1 MNTVLTMQEKLKDLR
16 TERGLTLEQ
25 LEQQTGIS
33 KSALGSYESADF
45 KDISHTSIV
54 MLAKFYGV
62 SADYLLGLTETK
74 NHPNADLN
82 DLHLSDEMIM
92 LLKSGGIN
100 IRLLCEMAAHPDFGK
115 LLADMEIYVDG
126 IAGMQIKNLNELVD
140 MVRSEIME
148 KYHPGENDPHIRLL
162 KAAHIEEDTYFNQ
175 MVHRDID
182 GIIRDIRQAHKGDS
196 ASAPNLSIVDEIK
209 HGMEEAARFQGSDK
223 EKRVV
228 MLCRQ
233 LGIDYHKLTPVEFQT
248 LIKILQK
255 SKHMSISRKR
265 HRKNRR

>member
-1 MNTVLTMQEKLKDLR
+1 MNTALTIQEKLKDLR

-33 KSALGSYESADF
+33 KSALGSYESEDF

-54 MLAKFYGV
+54 TLARFYGV

-82 DLHLSDEMIM
+82 DLHLSDGMIT

-100 IRLLCEMAAHPDFGK
+100 TRLLCEMVAHKDFRK
-115 LLADMEIYVDG
+115 LLADIEIYVDG
-126 IAGMQIKNLNELVD
+126 IADMQIKNLNALVD
-140 MVRSEIME
+140 MVRVEVME

-196 ASAPNLSIVDEIK
+196 TSAPDLSIVDEIK
-209 HGMEEAARFQGSDK
+209 RGMEEVSRFQGSDK

-248 LIKILQK
+248 LIRILQK
-255 SKHMSISRKR
+255 SKYMSVPRKR
-265 HRKNRR
+265 RRKKRS

>member
-1 MNTVLTMQEKLKDLR
+1 MNTALTIQEKLKDLR

-33 KSALGSYESADF
+33 KSALGSYESEDF

-54 MLAKFYGV
+54 TLARFYGV

-82 DLHLSDEMIM
+82 DLHLSDGMIT
-92 LLKSGGIN
+92 LLKSEEMN
-100 IRLLCEMAAHPDFGK
+100 TRLLCEMAVHKDFRK
-115 LLADMEIYVDG
+115 LLADIEIYVDG
-126 IAGMQIKNLNELVD
+126 IADMQIQNLNALVD
-140 MVRSEIME
+140 MVRVEIME
-148 KYHPGENDPHIRLL
+148 KYHPSENDPHIRLL
-162 KAAHIEEDTYFNQ
+162 KATHIEEDTYFSQ
-175 MVHRDID
+175 MVHRDIN
-182 GIIRDIRQAHKGDS
+182 GIIRDIRQTHKGDNT
-196 ASAPNLSIVDEIK
+196 SAPDLSIVDEIK
-209 HGMEEAARFQGSDK
+209 HGMEEAARIQGSDK

-248 LIKILQK
+248 LIRILQK
-255 SKHMSISRKR
+255 SKYMSVPRKR
-265 HRKNRR
+265 RRKKRS